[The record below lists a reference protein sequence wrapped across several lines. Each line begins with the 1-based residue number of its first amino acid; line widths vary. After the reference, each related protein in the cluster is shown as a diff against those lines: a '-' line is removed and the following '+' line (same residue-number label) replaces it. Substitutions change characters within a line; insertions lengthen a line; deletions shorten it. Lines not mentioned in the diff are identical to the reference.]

1 MGFTED
7 MEPDDFSTVYSEK
20 RRRNRQVPTWEIPID
35 MKEDIPPGRS
45 DAALGQEAREW
56 GASILRD
63 FLILS

>member
-7 MEPDDFSTVYSEK
+7 MEPDFSTVYSEK
-20 RRRNRQVPTWEIPID
+20 RRRKRQVPTWEIPVD

-45 DAALGQEAREW
+45 DAALGQGAKEW